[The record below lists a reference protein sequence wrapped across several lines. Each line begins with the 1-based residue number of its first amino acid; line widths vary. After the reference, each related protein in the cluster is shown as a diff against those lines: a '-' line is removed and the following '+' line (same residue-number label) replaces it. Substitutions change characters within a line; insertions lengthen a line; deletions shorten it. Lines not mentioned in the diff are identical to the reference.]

1 MHVRSSKYGVSN
13 QVAEQRLDRSSSHRR
28 HIQLLEYQHVRRSRL
43 DSMFYTSFHSLP
55 PPTLQGH
62 VRGAMRY
69 RRECQQVIDKA
80 YATKCN
86 RSEESRASRIAAH
99 RRDNRSNRIIIPGC
113 SSPIL
118 RALDMCDSSRIIPQ
132 WPVSLLATRPPKA
145 GALMRLRDLP
155 SHYYHGGSTKSG

>member
-1 MHVRSSKYGVSN
+1 MHVRISKYGVSN
-13 QVAEQRLDRSSSHRR
+13 RVAEQRLDRSSSHRR

-86 RSEESRASRIAAH
+86 RSEESRASRIAA
-99 RRDNRSNRIIIPGC
+99 RRRGQPFKSYHYTWLFISDFEGFGHVRFVQNYSSMACVASRYTAAESRSADEVERPT
-113 SSPIL
+113 
-118 RALDMCDSSRIIPQ
+118 
-132 WPVSLLATRPPKA
+132 VTLLSWRK
-145 GALMRLRDLP
+145 
-155 SHYYHGGSTKSG
+155 Y